1 MIEFES
7 FMEFTKAVEDRN
19 IDFIIKVVDRVIE
32 AANVGDDR
40 IVIFSTPD
48 IFGDEI
54 LSFTITK
61 DQYTHLLKRALID
74 FEKAEMYEYCIKI
87 NNTIN
92 NITD

>member
-7 FMEFTKAVEDRN
+7 FMDFTKAVEDRDVN
-19 IDFIIKVVDRVIE
+19 FITQVVDRVIE
-32 AANVGDDR
+32 AANVGDDK

-92 NITD
+92 NIID